1 MIPNRFHTASIGPDE
16 EALRI
21 AFQKCGALLQE
32 RGCTAMGLAVH
43 TKNNLDGV
51 VKTVFGDD
59 VIRVLDRDNRLDL
72 KGITLHL
79 LTEKIQLRK
88 LEGPVVAAFVN
99 PDKLDKIVSCFGVTD
114 VVFVT
119 WAAEELP
126 AYLTAHPSSEEIF
139 RSPKLDE
146 FLNNGLPKSDKQR

>member
-1 MIPNRFHTASIGPDE
+1 MSPNRFHTVSIGPDE

-51 VKTVFGDD
+51 VQAVFGVD
-59 VIRVLDRDNRLDL
+59 VIRVLDRYNRLDL

-88 LEGPVVAAFVN
+88 PGRAGRRGLCQSRQARQDRLLFRCDRCCLRPLGCGGTTGVSDSVPAFGRDFSVAET
-99 PDKLDKIVSCFGVTD
+99 G
-114 VVFVT
+114 
-119 WAAEELP
+119 
-126 AYLTAHPSSEEIF
+126 
-139 RSPKLDE
+139 
-146 FLNNGLPKSDKQR
+146 